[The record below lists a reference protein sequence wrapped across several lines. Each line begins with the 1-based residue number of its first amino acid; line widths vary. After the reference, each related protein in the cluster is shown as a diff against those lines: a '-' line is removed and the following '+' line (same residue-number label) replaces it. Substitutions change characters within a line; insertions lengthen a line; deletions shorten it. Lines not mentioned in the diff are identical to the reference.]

1 MIRGTTPDYILTV
14 DADLSDKT
22 VYVTI
27 SQGRT
32 RLTLTG
38 DELSIATDAEGST
51 IAIRLTQEQT
61 LGLAVG
67 RAEVQVKFIGAD
79 GVTQATDIQPML
91 VHRALLERVVEYVW
105 DDPSDGAGNAGDR
118 IADHRGG
125 AGD

>member
-27 SQGRT
+27 SQLRT

-38 DELSIATDAEGST
+38 DDLSIATDESGST
-51 IAIRLTQEQT
+51 IAIRLTQQQT

-67 RAEVQVKFIGAD
+67 KAEVQCKFIDENGI
-79 GVTQATDIQPML
+79 VRATDIQPII
-91 VHRALLERVVEYVW
+91 VDRALLERVVEYV
-105 DDPSDGAGNAGDR
+105 
-118 IADHRGG
+118 
-125 AGD
+125 

>member
-38 DELSIATDAEGST
+38 DDLSIATDAEGST

-67 RAEVQVKFIGAD
+67 RAEVQVKYIGAD
-79 GVTQATDIQPML
+79 GVTQATDIQPLL
-91 VHRALLERVVEYVW
+91 VGRALLERVVEYV
-105 DDPSDGAGNAGDR
+105 
-118 IADHRGG
+118 
-125 AGD
+125 

>member
-27 SQGRT
+27 SQLRT

-38 DELSIATDAEGST
+38 DDLSIATDESGST
-51 IAIRLTQEQT
+51 IAIRLTQQQT

-67 RAEVQVKFIGAD
+67 RAEVQVKFIDAEGI
-79 GVTQATDIQPML
+79 TRATDIRPL
-91 VHRALLERVVEYVW
+91 TVDRALLERVVEYV
-105 DDPSDGAGNAGDR
+105 
-118 IADHRGG
+118 
-125 AGD
+125 

>member
-27 SQGRT
+27 SQLRT

-38 DELSIATDAEGST
+38 DDLSIATDSEGST
-51 IAIRLTQEQT
+51 IAIRLTQQQT

-67 RAEVQVKFIGAD
+67 KAEVQVKFIGED
-79 GVTQATDIQPML
+79 GKTQATNIQPLM
-91 VHRALLERVVEYVW
+91 VDRALLERVVEYAAN
-105 DDPSDGAGNAGDR
+105 D
-118 IADHRGG
+118 
-125 AGD
+125 

>member
-27 SQGRT
+27 SQLRT

-38 DELSIATDAEGST
+38 DDLSIASESGGST
-51 IAIRLTQEQT
+51 IAIRLTQQQT

-67 RAEVQVKFIGAD
+67 KAEIQAKFIAED
-79 GVTQATDIQPML
+79 GTTRATDIQPIT
-91 VHRALLERVVEYVW
+91 VDRALLERVVTY
-105 DDPSDGAGNAGDR
+105 DG
-118 IADHRGG
+118 
-125 AGD
+125 